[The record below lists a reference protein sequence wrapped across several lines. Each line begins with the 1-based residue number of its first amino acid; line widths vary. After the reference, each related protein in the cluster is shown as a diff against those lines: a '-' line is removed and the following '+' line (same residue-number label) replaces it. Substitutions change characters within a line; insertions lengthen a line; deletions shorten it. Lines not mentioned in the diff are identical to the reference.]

1 VPFGEYIPMRDLLTR
16 FIKRLKQIPVD
27 FAPGTKDG
35 VLRLGPAR
43 VADVTCFEVAY
54 DELIRDEMSD
64 GGQVLVVQTNNAT
77 YTGTGQ
83 LEQQFAISRYRA
95 IETGRSVVIAATDGI
110 SGMITPDGT
119 VLDTAR
125 ERIRKVLE
133 ERIVLADGLTPG
145 IRFGGELKIALS
157 LLGLLATAWACL
169 VRRRSGGKM
178 AP

>member
-1 VPFGEYIPMRDLLTR
+1 
-16 FIKRLKQIPVD
+16 
-27 FAPGTKDG
+27 
-35 VLRLGPAR
+35 

-157 LLGLLATAWACL
+157 LLGLLATAWAYL